1 MYSPRYLTNVCST
14 EACEQ
19 FTVPQSSAAGQG
31 RQMPTPQPTSGMYLT
46 VQWQQCS
53 SYTLS
58 KKEGPTAP
66 YIPPSEQQVLEPKKY
81 TGGAI
86 PSRSFRMLQAMTASP
101 EDCGES
107 WFTLVQISVRS
118 NLGYKNGNEYDIGR
132 GARLMTSPT
141 NLQSELV
148 GRCSICLA
156 TQFIECRHLPVLGP
170 GMCAT
175 SAQWAALFV
184 AQEAHHILC
193 CPASHATMATAPG
206 KQLRPTW
213 PQASIFINAQDP
225 NLPNSRVGYD
235 EYPPYW
241 CGYYPQQ
248 AMDPYS
254 AMYAYMAEM
263 NAAYGYPPIPYPPMY
278 YPHPF
283 ARYPHGSD
291 SDDYS
296 STDEMAYYG
305 ANFARNAAAVHQ
317 PNIIV
322 TPSVASKSEDD
333 ETTSDSD
340 TEVEEEDSS
349 GRDLKAIRSVSDISI
364 YKSGSEGL
372 LHSSDV
378 NDEES
383 EREEDTDEEEEE
395 EPSENLPHQLSV
407 IFEES
412 EHSDFGTRHDEDSST
427 ATLDES
433 DADLELP
440 ESPSSTVTVC
450 LPLKLKFSRS
460 ENDEEVTTVIV
471 GDSQVKH
478 SESGNASDE
487 NIPILKENIK
497 CTGHH
502 KPDVSVTISF
512 PSKTNSG
519 NIKDVGKLSPVTCES
534 ANVDHI
540 MHQVSASDLD
550 CYETAESDSDVSVS
564 LSLPLHQ
571 RQHKASISTASPSN
585 DDDKLKTD
593 NSDSPVSHW
602 EDDSS
607 STVSIQTVKL
617 DSEVHGHSSSSD
629 ADTVI
634 SVETK
639 SPALTT
645 VEDDDESSEESE
657 EEEEEEE
664 EDDDDD
670 DDDEASEDEE
680 NSSSSSSAHSFV
692 SNKEPIK
699 QNIGTKEDHT
709 ESIVQKIY
717 DICTKLDDDKEGGK
731 RLGEESEEDD
741 SGVTSDMS
749 RQISDADTESDDL
762 IKLTRYQRASTH
774 SRLFKLLQ
782 DECEKSDDEDDSKEE
797 RDKPRSREQLTLPLQ
812 THSDLDSLSSSSG
825 VASPSSPTITDRLV
839 KELVHSLL
847 QRKKGKRLKKLP
859 LAKLHAAALRILQ
872 EDMDPYDTGSSAT
885 SEETSPIRNSV
896 APASQVNIPYGANYY
911 DYCDYYNSWA
921 NAASYYGADPSVEY
935 DIVPSRAFKLLQEHA
950 QPEGFSSGVI
960 NAVAVSNVEHILF
973 LCLAPA
979 HLPLHSAINVEHIL
993 FLCLAPARL
1002 PLHSAINVEHILFLC
1017 LAPARLPLHSAIN
1030 VEHILFLCLAPARLP
1045 LHSAINV
1052 EHILFLCLA
1061 PARLPLHSAINVE
1074 HILFLCLAPARLPL
1088 HSAINVEHIL
1098 FLCLAPARLPLHS
1111 AINVEHILFLCLA
1124 PARLPLHSAINV
1136 EHILFLCLAPA
1147 RLPLHSAINVEHILF
1162 LCLAPARLP
1171 LHSAINVEHI
1181 LFLCLAPA
1189 RLPLHSAINVEHIL
1203 FLCLAPAR
1211 LPLHSAINVEH
1222 ILFLCLAPARLPLHS
1237 AINVE
1242 HILFLCLAPARLPL
1256 HSAINVEHILFL
1268 CLAPARLPLH
1278 SAINV
1283 EHILF
1288 LCLAPAHLPLHSAIN
1303 MEHILFLCLAPS
1315 RLPLH
1320 SAINVEHILFLCL
1333 APARLPL
1340 HSAINAL
1347 CVHVFHCV
1355 SQRQSL
1361 CLTDDLTHPSQT
1373 LSYILG

>member
-1 MYSPRYLTNVCST
+1 MLQTMT
-14 EACEQ
+14 GDHID
-19 FTVPQSSAAGQG
+19 VPQSSAVGQG
-31 RQMPTPQPTSGMYLT
+31 RQMPTPQPTSE
-46 VQWQQCS
+46 
-53 SYTLS
+53 
-58 KKEGPTAP
+58 EGPTAP

-101 EDCGES
+101 EDC
-107 WFTLVQISVRS
+107 V
-118 NLGYKNGNEYDIGR
+118 
-132 GARLMTSPT
+132 
-141 NLQSELV
+141 
-148 GRCSICLA
+148 
-156 TQFIECRHLPVLGP
+156 
-170 GMCAT
+170 
-175 SAQWAALFV
+175 
-184 AQEAHHILC
+184 
-193 CPASHATMATAPG
+193 
-206 KQLRPTW
+206 
-213 PQASIFINAQDP
+213 INAQDP

-263 NAAYGYPPIPYPPMY
+263 NAAYGYPPIPYPPVY

-305 ANFARNAAAVHQ
+305 ANFARNAAAVPQ

-340 TEVEEEDSS
+340 TEVEEEDFS

-433 DADLELP
+433 DVELELP

-487 NIPILKENIK
+487 NIPILKENMK
-497 CTGHH
+497 CTGHN
-502 KPDVSVTISF
+502 KPDVSVTVSF

-534 ANVDHI
+534 ANVNHI

-550 CYETAESDSDVSVS
+550 CYETAESDSDVSVC

-571 RQHKASISTASPSN
+571 RQHKTSSISTASPSN

-607 STVSIQTVKL
+607 STASIQTVKL
-617 DSEVHGHSSSSD
+617 DSEVHGHSS
-629 ADTVI
+629 
-634 SVETK
+634 
-639 SPALTT
+639 
-645 VEDDDESSEESE
+645 
-657 EEEEEEE
+657 
-664 EDDDDD
+664 
-670 DDDEASEDEE
+670 
-680 NSSSSSSAHSFV
+680 N
-692 SNKEPIK
+692 
-699 QNIGTKEDHT
+699 
-709 ESIVQKIY
+709 
-717 DICTKLDDDKEGGK
+717 DDKEGGK
-731 RLGEESEEDD
+731 RMGEESEEDD

-782 DECEKSDDEDDSKEE
+782 DECEKSDDEDDDKEG

-872 EDMDPYDTGSSAT
+872 EDMDPYDTGSSVT

-896 APASQVNIPYGANYY
+896 APASQVNITYGANYY

-921 NAASYYGADPSVEY
+921 NAASYYGADPSVEH

-960 NAVAVSNVEHILF
+960 NG
-973 LCLAPA
+973 
-979 HLPLHSAINVEHIL
+979 LPNG
-993 FLCLAPARL
+993 RL
-1002 PLHSAINVEHILFLC
+1002 EWN
-1017 LAPARLPLHSAIN
+1017 
-1030 VEHILFLCLAPARLP
+1030 
-1045 LHSAINV
+1045 
-1052 EHILFLCLA
+1052 
-1061 PARLPLHSAINVE
+1061 
-1074 HILFLCLAPARLPL
+1074 
-1088 HSAINVEHIL
+1088 
-1098 FLCLAPARLPLHS
+1098 
-1111 AINVEHILFLCLA
+1111 
-1124 PARLPLHSAINV
+1124 
-1136 EHILFLCLAPA
+1136 
-1147 RLPLHSAINVEHILF
+1147 
-1162 LCLAPARLP
+1162 
-1171 LHSAINVEHI
+1171 
-1181 LFLCLAPA
+1181 
-1189 RLPLHSAINVEHIL
+1189 
-1203 FLCLAPAR
+1203 
-1211 LPLHSAINVEH
+1211 
-1222 ILFLCLAPARLPLHS
+1222 
-1237 AINVE
+1237 
-1242 HILFLCLAPARLPL
+1242 
-1256 HSAINVEHILFL
+1256 
-1268 CLAPARLPLH
+1268 
-1278 SAINV
+1278 
-1283 EHILF
+1283 
-1288 LCLAPAHLPLHSAIN
+1288 
-1303 MEHILFLCLAPS
+1303 
-1315 RLPLH
+1315 
-1320 SAINVEHILFLCL
+1320 
-1333 APARLPL
+1333 
-1340 HSAINAL
+1340 
-1347 CVHVFHCV
+1347 
-1355 SQRQSL
+1355 Q
-1361 CLTDDLTHPSQT
+1361 
-1373 LSYILG
+1373 G

>member
-1 MYSPRYLTNVCST
+1 
-14 EACEQ
+14 
-19 FTVPQSSAAGQG
+19 
-31 RQMPTPQPTSGMYLT
+31 
-46 VQWQQCS
+46 
-53 SYTLS
+53 
-58 KKEGPTAP
+58 
-66 YIPPSEQQVLEPKKY
+66 
-81 TGGAI
+81 
-86 PSRSFRMLQAMTASP
+86 MTA
-101 EDCGES
+101 
-107 WFTLVQISVRS
+107 V
-118 NLGYKNGNEYDIGR
+118 
-132 GARLMTSPT
+132 
-141 NLQSELV
+141 
-148 GRCSICLA
+148 
-156 TQFIECRHLPVLGP
+156 
-170 GMCAT
+170 
-175 SAQWAALFV
+175 
-184 AQEAHHILC
+184 
-193 CPASHATMATAPG
+193 
-206 KQLRPTW
+206 
-213 PQASIFINAQDP
+213 INAQDP

-433 DADLELP
+433 DVDLELP

-502 KPDVSVTISF
+502 KPDVSVTVSF

-607 STVSIQTVKL
+607 ST
-617 DSEVHGHSSSSD
+617 
-629 ADTVI
+629 
-634 SVETK
+634 
-639 SPALTT
+639 
-645 VEDDDESSEESE
+645 
-657 EEEEEEE
+657 
-664 EDDDDD
+664 
-670 DDDEASEDEE
+670 
-680 NSSSSSSAHSFV
+680 
-692 SNKEPIK
+692 
-699 QNIGTKEDHT
+699 
-709 ESIVQKIY
+709 KIY
-717 DICTKLDDDKEGGK
+717 DICTKLDDEKEGGK

-960 NAVAVSNVEHILF
+960 NGLWAKCPRI
-973 LCLAPA
+973 
-979 HLPLHSAINVEHIL
+979 
-993 FLCLAPARL
+993 
-1002 PLHSAINVEHILFLC
+1002 
-1017 LAPARLPLHSAIN
+1017 
-1030 VEHILFLCLAPARLP
+1030 
-1045 LHSAINV
+1045 
-1052 EHILFLCLA
+1052 
-1061 PARLPLHSAINVE
+1061 
-1074 HILFLCLAPARLPL
+1074 
-1088 HSAINVEHIL
+1088 
-1098 FLCLAPARLPLHS
+1098 
-1111 AINVEHILFLCLA
+1111 
-1124 PARLPLHSAINV
+1124 
-1136 EHILFLCLAPA
+1136 
-1147 RLPLHSAINVEHILF
+1147 
-1162 LCLAPARLP
+1162 
-1171 LHSAINVEHI
+1171 
-1181 LFLCLAPA
+1181 
-1189 RLPLHSAINVEHIL
+1189 
-1203 FLCLAPAR
+1203 
-1211 LPLHSAINVEH
+1211 
-1222 ILFLCLAPARLPLHS
+1222 
-1237 AINVE
+1237 
-1242 HILFLCLAPARLPL
+1242 
-1256 HSAINVEHILFL
+1256 
-1268 CLAPARLPLH
+1268 
-1278 SAINV
+1278 
-1283 EHILF
+1283 
-1288 LCLAPAHLPLHSAIN
+1288 
-1303 MEHILFLCLAPS
+1303 PS
-1315 RLPLH
+1315 SKNLRK
-1320 SAINVEHILFLCL
+1320 
-1333 APARLPL
+1333 
-1340 HSAINAL
+1340 
-1347 CVHVFHCV
+1347 
-1355 SQRQSL
+1355 
-1361 CLTDDLTHPSQT
+1361 DLTVTEEETQT
-1373 LSYILG
+1373 TPCPT

>member
-1 MYSPRYLTNVCST
+1 MEYQMFDCLIVEYQVFYCLIVEYQVFDCLLVEYQVFECLLVEYQCLKVQLRDK
-14 EACEQ
+14 
-19 FTVPQSSAAGQG
+19 AGRCQHLSLLQG
-31 RQMPTPQPTSGMYLT
+31 PA
-46 VQWQQCS
+46 
-53 SYTLS
+53 
-58 KKEGPTAP
+58 AP

-101 EDCGES
+101 EDCGY
-107 WFTLVQISVRS
+107 ISSVGCIFRRPGGAGDGVS
-118 NLGYKNGNEYDIGR
+118 HPLLSCFSSHHGN
-132 GARLMTSPT
+132 
-141 NLQSELV
+141 
-148 GRCSICLA
+148 SISKTAAIHLA
-156 TQFIECRHLPVLGP
+156 ASRHLWRGERNTGVMKTTCIRNIIRKEMKVIKITG
-170 GMCAT
+170 GNSAIIGGGRT
-175 SAQWAALFV
+175 SDV
-184 AQEAHHILC
+184 AH
-193 CPASHATMATAPG
+193 T
-206 KQLRPTW
+206 KV
-213 PQASIFINAQDP
+213 INAQDP

-305 ANFARNAAAVHQ
+305 ANFARNAAAVPQ

-340 TEVEEEDSS
+340 TEVEEDSS

-433 DADLELP
+433 DVELELP

-497 CTGHH
+497 CTGQH
-502 KPDVSVTISF
+502 KPDVSVTVSF
-512 PSKTNSG
+512 PSKTNS
-519 NIKDVGKLSPVTCES
+519 VTCES
-534 ANVDHI
+534 ANVNHI

-571 RQHKASISTASPSN
+571 RQHKASISTASPNN

-607 STVSIQTVKL
+607 STVSIQ
-617 DSEVHGHSSSSD
+617 
-629 ADTVI
+629 A
-634 SVETK
+634 
-639 SPALTT
+639 
-645 VEDDDESSEESE
+645 
-657 EEEEEEE
+657 
-664 EDDDDD
+664 
-670 DDDEASEDEE
+670 
-680 NSSSSSSAHSFV
+680 
-692 SNKEPIK
+692 
-699 QNIGTKEDHT
+699 
-709 ESIVQKIY
+709 KIY
-717 DICTKLDDDKEGGK
+717 DICTKLDDEKEGGK

-782 DECEKSDDEDDSKEE
+782 DECEKSDDEDDNKEE

-896 APASQVNIPYGANYY
+896 APTSQVNITYGANYY

-921 NAASYYGADPSVEY
+921 NAASYYGADPSVEH

-960 NAVAVSNVEHILF
+960 NVGPIWGPMMLPVAQCPSSTLMIERTQGQFQHPLF
-973 LCLAPA
+973 
-979 HLPLHSAINVEHIL
+979 
-993 FLCLAPARL
+993 FQD
-1002 PLHSAINVEHILFLC
+1002 
-1017 LAPARLPLHSAIN
+1017 
-1030 VEHILFLCLAPARLP
+1030 
-1045 LHSAINV
+1045 
-1052 EHILFLCLA
+1052 
-1061 PARLPLHSAINVE
+1061 
-1074 HILFLCLAPARLPL
+1074 
-1088 HSAINVEHIL
+1088 
-1098 FLCLAPARLPLHS
+1098 
-1111 AINVEHILFLCLA
+1111 
-1124 PARLPLHSAINV
+1124 
-1136 EHILFLCLAPA
+1136 
-1147 RLPLHSAINVEHILF
+1147 
-1162 LCLAPARLP
+1162 
-1171 LHSAINVEHI
+1171 
-1181 LFLCLAPA
+1181 
-1189 RLPLHSAINVEHIL
+1189 
-1203 FLCLAPAR
+1203 
-1211 LPLHSAINVEH
+1211 
-1222 ILFLCLAPARLPLHS
+1222 
-1237 AINVE
+1237 
-1242 HILFLCLAPARLPL
+1242 
-1256 HSAINVEHILFL
+1256 
-1268 CLAPARLPLH
+1268 
-1278 SAINV
+1278 
-1283 EHILF
+1283 
-1288 LCLAPAHLPLHSAIN
+1288 
-1303 MEHILFLCLAPS
+1303 
-1315 RLPLH
+1315 
-1320 SAINVEHILFLCL
+1320 
-1333 APARLPL
+1333 
-1340 HSAINAL
+1340 
-1347 CVHVFHCV
+1347 V
-1355 SQRQSL
+1355 SQQKQQYGLHCSL
-1361 CLTDDLTHPSQT
+1361 YSA
-1373 LSYILG
+1373 Y

>member
-31 RQMPTPQPTSGMYLT
+31 RQMPTPQPTSE
-46 VQWQQCS
+46 
-53 SYTLS
+53 
-58 KKEGPTAP
+58 EGPTAP

-148 GRCSICLA
+148 GRCSLCLA

-193 CPASHATMATAPG
+193 CPASWHQHQENSCDPLG
-206 KQLRPTW
+206 RKP
-213 PQASIFINAQDP
+213 ASVARREKHESDEDGVYKKYNQKGNELINAQDP

-540 MHQVSASDLD
+540 MRQVSASDLD

-607 STVSIQTVKL
+607 ST
-617 DSEVHGHSSSSD
+617 
-629 ADTVI
+629 
-634 SVETK
+634 
-639 SPALTT
+639 
-645 VEDDDESSEESE
+645 
-657 EEEEEEE
+657 
-664 EDDDDD
+664 
-670 DDDEASEDEE
+670 
-680 NSSSSSSAHSFV
+680 
-692 SNKEPIK
+692 
-699 QNIGTKEDHT
+699 
-709 ESIVQKIY
+709 KIY

-960 NAVAVSNVEHILF
+960 NGCQTED
-973 LCLAPA
+973 LCGTKADFMA
-979 HLPLHSAINVEHIL
+979 
-993 FLCLAPARL
+993 
-1002 PLHSAINVEHILFLC
+1002 
-1017 LAPARLPLHSAIN
+1017 
-1030 VEHILFLCLAPARLP
+1030 
-1045 LHSAINV
+1045 
-1052 EHILFLCLA
+1052 
-1061 PARLPLHSAINVE
+1061 
-1074 HILFLCLAPARLPL
+1074 
-1088 HSAINVEHIL
+1088 
-1098 FLCLAPARLPLHS
+1098 
-1111 AINVEHILFLCLA
+1111 
-1124 PARLPLHSAINV
+1124 
-1136 EHILFLCLAPA
+1136 
-1147 RLPLHSAINVEHILF
+1147 
-1162 LCLAPARLP
+1162 
-1171 LHSAINVEHI
+1171 
-1181 LFLCLAPA
+1181 
-1189 RLPLHSAINVEHIL
+1189 
-1203 FLCLAPAR
+1203 
-1211 LPLHSAINVEH
+1211 
-1222 ILFLCLAPARLPLHS
+1222 
-1237 AINVE
+1237 
-1242 HILFLCLAPARLPL
+1242 
-1256 HSAINVEHILFL
+1256 
-1268 CLAPARLPLH
+1268 
-1278 SAINV
+1278 
-1283 EHILF
+1283 
-1288 LCLAPAHLPLHSAIN
+1288 
-1303 MEHILFLCLAPS
+1303 M
-1315 RLPLH
+1315 
-1320 SAINVEHILFLCL
+1320 
-1333 APARLPL
+1333 
-1340 HSAINAL
+1340 
-1347 CVHVFHCV
+1347 
-1355 SQRQSL
+1355 
-1361 CLTDDLTHPSQT
+1361 
-1373 LSYILG
+1373 